1 LAKKKSRPAAGASAG
16 ELVGPV
22 RLNRLL
28 AQAGFGSRRDCDELI
43 EQGRIE
49 VDGETVTELGTKVDL
64 AVAKVEVDGQPLKR
78 HRPVY
83 YAVHKPRDVLCTQRD
98 PQGRTR
104 VTDLVPDGARVFPVG
119 RLDRNSTGL
128 ILLTNDGELAQR
140 LAHPKYGVAKTYY
153 VVVQGHVSP
162 EDVQQLLK
170 GVYLAEGRA
179 RVDQVKVRR
188 VRKGSTELEMVLSEG
203 KNREIRR
210 ILARLG
216 HKVVLLRRLAIGPL
230 RLGDLPEGAYRPLT
244 SAQVEALYAA
254 KRLPAAPSSLG
265 PRPRRSDTARPG
277 RPPAA
282 GGRPKKV
289 GEGDPKYGVTIGGD
303 APEGELRPRPKKAQG
318 GAARNVGRKSVSA
331 APAKGVKRNV
341 RGRTG
346 AASKDGSAPA
356 RPPASKRLGGAA
368 QGGSSPTSRGQGS
381 KPGGPKRG
389 GPKRSGPNLSGPGP
403 GGPKRGGPKRGGP
416 KRGGPKRPPAGPGRP
431 PQR

>member
-1 LAKKKSRPAAGASAG
+1 
-16 ELVGPV
+16 
-22 RLNRLL
+22 LNRLL

-49 VDGETVTELGTKVDL
+49 VDGQTVTELGTKVDL

-78 HRPVY
+78 HKPVY

-140 LAHPKYGVAKTYY
+140 LAHPKYGVSKTYY
-153 VVVQGHVSP
+153 VVVQGQVTP

-179 RVDQVKVRR
+179 RVDQVKIRR
-188 VRKGSTELEMVLSEG
+188 VRRGSTELEMVLSEG

-216 HKVVLLRRLAIGPL
+216 HKVVVLRRLAIGPL

-244 SAQVEALYAA
+244 TTEIEALYAA
-254 KRLPAAPSSLG
+254 KRSPAAPSILG
-265 PRPRRSDTARPG
+265 PRPGRGSAARPG

-282 GGRPKKV
+282 GRPKRV
-289 GEGDPKYGVTIGGD
+289 GEGAPKYGVTIGGD
-303 APEGELRPRPKKAQG
+303 APPGEARPRPQSVPG
-318 GAARNVGRKSVSA
+318 GAARKVGQRSVRG
-331 APAKGVKRNV
+331 APAKGVQRKV
-341 RGRTG
+341 RGG
-346 AASKDGSAPA
+346 PDSASGGDGSAAA
-356 RPPASKRLGGAA
+356 RPRRPAAKRPGGAVS
-368 QGGSSPTSRGQGS
+368 GGAPPGSRRQATKAGGPKRSGPQAGGPKRS
-381 KPGGPKRG
+381 GPQAGGPKRSGPQAGGPKRGGPQAGGPKRG
-389 GPKRSGPNLSGPGP
+389 GPK
-403 GGPKRGGPKRGGP
+403 
-416 KRGGPKRPPAGPGRP
+416 KRPPAGPGRAP
-431 PQR
+431 RR

>member
-1 LAKKKSRPAAGASAG
+1 MAKKKSRPAAGATAG

-49 VDGETVTELGTKVDL
+49 VDGQTVTELGTKVDP

-140 LAHPKYGVAKTYY
+140 LAHPKFGVAKTYY
-153 VVVQGHVSP
+153 VVVQGQVTAD
-162 EDVQQLLK
+162 DVQQLLK

-188 VRKGSTELEMVLSEG
+188 VRKGSTELEIVLSEG

-216 HKVVLLRRLAIGPL
+216 HKVVVLRRLAIGPL

-244 SAQVEALYAA
+244 SAQIDALYAA
-254 KRLPAAPSSLG
+254 KRSPVAPSSLG
-265 PRPRRSDTARPG
+265 PKPRRDPTTRSG
-277 RPPAA
+277 RPPS
-282 GGRPKKV
+282 GGPPSGRRPRKI
-289 GEGDPKYGVTIGGD
+289 GEGAPKYGVTIGGD
-303 APEGELRPRPKKAQG
+303 SPEGEARPRPKVARG
-318 GAARNVGRKSVSA
+318 G
-331 APAKGVKRNV
+331 
-341 RGRTG
+341 
-346 AASKDGSAPA
+346 PA
-356 RPPASKRLGGAA
+356 RKAP
-368 QGGSSPTSRGQGS
+368 RGQGA
-381 KPGGPKRG
+381 KP
-389 GPKRSGPNLSGPGP
+389 
-403 GGPKRGGPKRGGP
+403 GGPKRGGP
-416 KRGGPKRPPAGPGRP
+416 KRGGPKRPPSGPGRP
-431 PQR
+431 PRR